1 MAQNPGDVFVDI
13 VLISSPRSRSWN
25 MAANFLSAVVNETIF
40 TPGVTAEI
48 EVADQEDYLGQLK
61 IAGDELVTFQFR
73 KPDGATAKYD
83 MHLNSVKEVE
93 IKGAMKTKVYKLDC
107 VSRETLAGQGKY
119 VQKAY
124 NTTIDAIVQDLFKML
139 GSKLTLKVE
148 PTKGKRNI
156 KIANQPILHAIEML
170 RKQSVSQK
178 NKSSNYMFWKTTSGF
193 HFKTMEELVQAGPV
207 RTFRQDNTVGHSM
220 MSDFNSNILM
230 WKVQQNMDAF
240 NRIKAG
246 ATNQRVV
253 TFDIHT
259 LQYNK
264 ESMKK
269 KQSEMKNLGR
279 GLITGLLSGVIQGL
293 ERTVFRYVH
302 ANEKLKIDKSHVPD
316 ALPYKM
322 INLAAMQEQLMHM
335 TVLGDPVLEAGKT
348 IVCNVPKIT
357 SQTGSM
363 ASEPQMSGKWL
374 ISKTQHVIQRPEV
387 RPRFL
392 TNLECL
398 KGAFEESVG
407 NAAQPA
413 TDAQKSAAN
422 STGNV
427 NVPLPPP
434 RPPDLAGQALAAAQA
449 ASGGSSGLDGG
460 FTGDGSFNSTVNYGG
475 LDGTVDPANQ
485 R

>member
-1 MAQNPGDVFVDI
+1 MAQNPGDVFIDI
-13 VLISSPRSRSWN
+13 LQISSPRSQSWN
-25 MAANFLSAVVNETIF
+25 MAANFLTATVNETIF

-48 EVADQEDYLGQLK
+48 QIADQDDYLGQLK

-73 KPDGATAKYD
+73 KPDGAAAKYD

-93 IKGAMKTKVYKLDC
+93 IKGAMRTKVYKLDC

-124 NTTIDAIVQDLFKML
+124 NTTIDNIIQDLFKML
-139 GSKLTLKVE
+139 GSKLSIKVE

-170 RKQSVSQK
+170 RKQSVSQN
-178 NKSSNYMFWKTTSGF
+178 NKSSNYMFWKTASGF

-207 RTFRQDNTVGHSM
+207 RTFKQDNTVGHSM

-264 ESMKK
+264 QNMKK
-269 KQSEMKNLGR
+269 KQSEMKNLGK
-279 GLITGLLSGVIQGL
+279 GLITGLLDGVIQGI

-302 ANEKLKIDKSHVPD
+302 ANQNLKIDKSHVPE

-322 INLAAMQEQLMHM
+322 MNLAAMQEQLMHM
-335 TVLGDPVLEAGKT
+335 TVLGDPALEAGKT
-348 IVCNVPKIT
+348 IACNVPKIT
-357 SQTGSM
+357 SQTGNM
-363 ASEPQMSGKWL
+363 EPEAQVSGKWL
-374 ISKTQHVIQRPEV
+374 ISKTQHVIYGPEV
-387 RPRFL
+387 RPRFV
-392 TNLECL
+392 TKLECL

-407 NAAQPA
+407 SAAQPA
-413 TDAQKSAAN
+413 TDAQKGAAN

-427 NVPLPPP
+427 NVPLPTP

-460 FTGDGSFNSTVNYGG
+460 FGGDGTFNRTYAGG
-475 LDGTVDPANQ
+475 SLDATVDPNAY
-485 R
+485 